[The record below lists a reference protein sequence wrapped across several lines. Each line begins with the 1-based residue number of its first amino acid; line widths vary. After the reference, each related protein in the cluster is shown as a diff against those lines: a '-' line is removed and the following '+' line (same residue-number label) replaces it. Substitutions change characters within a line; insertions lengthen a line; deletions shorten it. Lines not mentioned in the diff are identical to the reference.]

1 MILKNSKADIIERS
15 GRVPD
20 EKEKEMILKIY
31 FQNATMSQDMII
43 GTSKERII
51 RNKSLLNKVL
61 LKLLFTVGCLN
72 VQV

>member
-1 MILKNSKADIIERS
+1 ML
-15 GRVPD
+15 D
-20 EKEKEMILKIY
+20 EKEKEIILKIY
-31 FQNATMSQDMII
+31 FQNATMSPDMII

-51 RNKSLLNKVL
+51 RNKSLFNKVL

>member
-20 EKEKEMILKIY
+20 EKEMILKIY